1 MGSEKTPFFTKLAH
15 ALAMQIAIVHF
26 VETFIKYKA
35 VGRRVGLAASGNITL
50 GSFLLIA
57 LLIDTCSFSRAW
69 LLILPAIMVGILEFY
84 PATSSLSILTNP
96 QG

>member
-1 MGSEKTPFFTKLAH
+1 MTRTVNGTG
-15 ALAMQIAIVHF
+15 Q
-26 VETFIKYKA
+26 
-35 VGRRVGLAASGNITL
+35 VGRRVGLAACGNITL
-50 GSFLLIA
+50 GSFLLVA
-57 LLIDTCSFSRAW
+57 LLIDTSNCSRAW